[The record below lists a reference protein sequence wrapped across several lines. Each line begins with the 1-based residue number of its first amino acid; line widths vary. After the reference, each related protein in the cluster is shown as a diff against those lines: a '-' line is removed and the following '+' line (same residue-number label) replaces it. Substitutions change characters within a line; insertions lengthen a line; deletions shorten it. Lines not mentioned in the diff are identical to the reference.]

1 MDGKQQNR
9 RKKKGKQYKK
19 RAAPKVDKTA
29 VAYQNENDYSAPGI
43 SWKRTTERGCKENG
57 RVD

>member
-1 MDGKQQNR
+1 MDGKEQNR
-9 RKKKGKQYKK
+9 RKKRGKQNKK

-57 RVD
+57 